1 MKNVRQSNY
10 PQFFA
15 KNIVNS
21 FVGVFEK
28 VSIVTLTLFAYKLL
42 PDITMPSENG

>member
-1 MKNVRQSNY
+1 MKNVRKSNY

-28 VSIVTLTLFAYKLL
+28 VSIATLTSFACSL
-42 PDITMPSENG
+42 IIA